1 MLTLGKPSLQWC
13 FIKEIKKS
21 RKQQKSRAVSEL
33 AHGILKKKRLV
44 SRLLTKNYA
53 GNNIIMVSVKKQ
65 NKQITRW
72 I

>member
-33 AHGILKKKRLV
+33 AHGILKKR
-44 SRLLTKNYA
+44 
-53 GNNIIMVSVKKQ
+53 G
-65 NKQITRW
+65 
-72 I
+72 